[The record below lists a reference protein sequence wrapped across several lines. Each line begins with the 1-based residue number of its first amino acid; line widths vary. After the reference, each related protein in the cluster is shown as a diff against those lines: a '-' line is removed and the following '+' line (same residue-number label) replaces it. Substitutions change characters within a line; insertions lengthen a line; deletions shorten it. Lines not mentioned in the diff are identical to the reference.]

1 MPIRKYLNQHRRWI
15 TPLLL
20 ATPLALHAQP
30 AATVP
35 ASSGIYDRLESITA
49 YYPVRGM
56 FLGERGLSRRE
67 IDRVVAVL
75 NRRLNADSTD
85 SPRRRWARR
94 ELDAITD
101 ALASRRGHVNSRYG
115 AAGILWRGDMFSSRT
130 TPARIT
136 PNGLGEIDAVSNPYS
151 HARHGWPAIEGSIAS
166 IAPTAYWSP
175 GSKLAAVVQPLAS
188 LTPVKEGGWTSE
200 RLIHRGFL
208 RGVFHNAALQV
219 GPDERKWGQSP
230 AGAMFISGNAAP
242 LPALALG
249 TDTAITLPWWLRA
262 AGPFRMTA
270 ILADL
275 GAAQDPPHAR
285 LAAWQASIQPWSRF
299 ELAVAVAAQT
309 GGNGGPPAS
318 FLERL
323 VDLFPVIDALAPQ
336 HADLQISNKLAGGN
350 LRVRIPEL
358 SGLDVY
364 YELQIDDFDGRRLR
378 SSFVDDA
385 GHLLG
390 FRLPLLVTDRQV
402 TLRGEVHRTALRLY
416 EHAQFRS
423 GYTYRERLIGN
434 PLGPNAVGGYM
445 AIGYRWAPLAGV
457 ELAAAD
463 ESRDPSRYT
472 VVVTGERDRGFTFVR
487 QTNDP
492 DYRGRRLTLRIDQPL
507 PLGAIRLTVGH
518 HRAWREGE
526 PGRGDWAGILTL
538 NSQRLQI
545 F

>member
-1 MPIRKYLNQHRRWI
+1 MSIRKVLNQHRRWI

-20 ATPLALHAQP
+20 AVPVALRAQP

-35 ASSGIYDRLESITA
+35 ASSGVYDRLESISA
-49 YYPVRGM
+49 YYPARGV
-56 FLGERGLSRRE
+56 FLGERSLSRRE
-67 IDRVVAVL
+67 IERVVAL
-75 NRRLNADSTD
+75 LDRRLTADSAD

-94 ELDAITD
+94 ELEAVTD
-101 ALASRRGHVNSRYG
+101 ALTSRRGRMTGRYG
-115 AAGILWRGDMFSSRT
+115 EAGILWRGDMFSSRT
-130 TPARIT
+130 PPLRIT
-136 PNGLGEIDAVSNPYS
+136 PNSLGLIDAVSHPYS
-151 HARHGWPAIEGSIAS
+151 YARHGWPAIEGTIAS
-166 IAPTAYWSP
+166 IAPTAYWSQ
-175 GSKLAAVVQPLAS
+175 GSSFAAVVQPLAS

-230 AGAMFISGNAAP
+230 NGSMFISGNAAP
-242 LPALALG
+242 LPAVSLG
-249 TDTAITLPWWLRA
+249 TDTAITLPWWFRA
-262 AGPFRMTA
+262 AGPFRVTA

-275 GAAQDPPHAR
+275 GASQDPPHAR

-299 ELAVAVAAQT
+299 ELGVAVAVQT

-350 LRVRIPEL
+350 LRLRLPEL

-390 FRLPLLVTDRQV
+390 VRLPLVVNEHQVVTRA
-402 TLRGEVHRTALRLY
+402 EVHQTSLRQY

-434 PLGPNAVGGYM
+434 PLGPHARGGYL
-445 AIGYRWAPLAGV
+445 AIGYRWTPLTGV

-463 ESRDPSRYT
+463 ESRDPSQYS
-472 VVVTGERDRGFTFVR
+472 VSIGADRDREWRFVR
-487 QTNDP
+487 ETNEANH
-492 DYRGRRLTLRIDQPL
+492 RGRRFLLNLDHAFPMGAVRI
-507 PLGAIRLTVGH
+507 TVGH
-518 HRAWREGE
+518 HRAWRTGE
-526 PGRGDWAGILTL
+526 PARGDWGGILTL
-538 NSQRLQI
+538 SSQRLQT